1 MKSVLLKLGISHYLF
16 WALAFT
22 PLLFCSCRP
31 GSSIDLPSGR
41 GAGPAIRILLL
52 AEVDGPVAVA
62 VEGPVA
68 VSTLPDGA
76 VAWKGSQ
83 PRLAVQAEGA
93 GLSVAG
99 LSVAGRSVTGRSF
112 AGPVRL
118 TPLESRRFSLSR
130 QQGEGAY
137 RGVLD
142 VFNHGGKLRL
152 INQLPLEEYLAG
164 VVGKEMSGS
173 RFPLEALKA
182 QAVAARTFTLYRL
195 RAAMQGAA
203 SLPLESAFPATSEFQ
218 SYGGAAC
225 ETVPVLQA
233 VRETAGQVL
242 TWEGKLFQA
251 YYHASCGGST
261 ASGALFNE
269 KDIPPLHGVPC
280 ARCQASPERR
290 WELKIPLA
298 ELERALAPW
307 ARERGVKLGKIQE
320 VQPVENGA
328 RGRSR
333 YLRVVHAA
341 GRFEIRLDRFRQLL
355 NAEAP
360 NRLRSCAFTASILPE
375 PALAMFQGSGFGH
388 GVGLCQSGA
397 AAMAAGDRRSF
408 GELLTHYYPECGILK
423 VY

>member
-1 MKSVLLKLGISHYLF
+1 MGKLVTAADFF
-16 WALAFT
+16 WIWVAIFFLA
-22 PLLFCSCRP
+22 SCRP
-31 GSSIDLPSGR
+31 DSSLDLPSGR
-41 GAGPAIRILLL
+41 GAGPSIRILLL
-52 AEVDGPVAVA
+52 AEVDGPVEVA

-93 GLSVAG
+93 GLSVTG

-118 TPLESRRFSLSR
+118 TPLESRRFSLAR
-130 QQGEGAY
+130 EQGLYPY

-142 VFNHGGKLRL
+142 IYNHGGKLRL

-195 RAAMQGAA
+195 RAALQGAA

-218 SYGGAAC
+218 SYGGAAG
-225 ETVPVLQA
+225 ETAPVLQA

-251 YYHASCGGST
+251 YYHAACGGRT
-261 ASGALFNE
+261 ADGALFNE
-269 KDIPPLHGVPC
+269 KDIPPLQGVPC
-280 ARCQASPERR
+280 ERCQASAARR
-290 WELKIPLA
+290 WEVKLPLT

-307 ARERGVKLGKIQE
+307 AKERGVKLGKIQDL
-320 VQPVENGA
+320 QPVEKEAN
-328 RGRSR
+328 GRSR

-341 GRFEIRLDRFRQLL
+341 GRFEVRLDRFRQLV
-355 NAEAP
+355 NAESTK
-360 NRLRSCAFTASILPE
+360 RLRSCAFAVSVFRE
-375 PALAMFQGSGFGH
+375 QGLAVFEGRGSGH

-397 AAMAAGDRRSF
+397 AAMAANDRRSS
-408 GELLTHYYPECGILK
+408 GQLLSHYYPECGILK